1 MASWLQNQLK
11 AAEDLLQAVDRTAQK
26 VSSLRERDDRANTG
40 LDTGISNA
48 PRSVGGTRNQLYMN
62 DRLIRPVIRRFPVG

>member
-26 VSSLRERDDRANTG
+26 VSSLRERDDRVHTG
-40 LDTGISNA
+40 FDSGPPSA
-48 PRSVGGTRNQLYMN
+48 PRSVTGEHIDRNSVMSMQ
-62 DRLIRPVIRRFPVG
+62 IC